1 MAISDVAIA
10 NLALQ
15 KLGSGHITSLSQ
27 DDPSAR
33 AVNACYE
40 QIRDM
45 ELRKHPWN
53 FARKRIT
60 LAPDATTPSFDFDYA
75 FPLPSDCLRLLP
87 PSRNGLDWRIEQHN
101 GTTAILTNDGD
112 SLEVNYIARITDPT
126 QFDPCFIDMLAAK
139 IAEQCCEKITQSN
152 TKKADVRADYAQ
164 ARIEARRMNAFENI
178 SDEMPE
184 DPWLAARR

>member
-53 FARKRIT
+53 FARKRTT

-75 FPLPSDCLRLLP
+75 FPLPSDCLRSAVARDVHSNRARKGATIRRGYHLRADNLRRHILFHLERSYTEYYICSP
-87 PSRNGLDWRIEQHN
+87 RPGRYKA
-101 GTTAILTNDGD
+101 TTAT
-112 SLEVNYIARITDPT
+112 
-126 QFDPCFIDMLAAK
+126 
-139 IAEQCCEKITQSN
+139 
-152 TKKADVRADYAQ
+152 
-164 ARIEARRMNAFENI
+164 
-178 SDEMPE
+178 
-184 DPWLAARR
+184 AARNFKRGDIAHPVL